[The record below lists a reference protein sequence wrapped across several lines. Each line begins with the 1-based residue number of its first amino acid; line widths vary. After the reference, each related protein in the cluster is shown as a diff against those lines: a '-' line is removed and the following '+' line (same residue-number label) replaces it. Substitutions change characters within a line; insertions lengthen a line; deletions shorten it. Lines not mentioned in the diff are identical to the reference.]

1 MPVQRILFV
10 VAMLGFAGLM
20 PALGQGA
27 IHSDPAQ
34 ALADRK
40 DYIAKSGKTVPK
52 PDKIDPNENSAIQR
66 RTPDQLRDDAI
77 TRGICVGCSR

>member
-1 MPVQRILFV
+1 MPVRRVLFV
-10 VAMLGFAGLM
+10 AAMLGFSGLM
-20 PALGQGA
+20 PALGQGG

-34 ALADRK
+34 SLADRK

-52 PDKIDPNENSAIQR
+52 PDKIDPNENSAIQQ